1 MVTCFSLKS
10 DAINFVRNIKVP
22 GAIRCQEG
30 SVPSAVFVSEG
41 VAREI
46 TSPNYPEDNYENGH
60 DCYWHIQAPQGL
72 RIRADVI
79 DLEVR
84 NAQLN
89 WTKLFFTLILFLQLE
104 HCRYC
109 DYVQFYDGNSNEDGV
124 LANYNFRSAPL
135 DVVSSGS
142 HMVIRLRTDGSVTH
156 RGFRI
161 SLTAE
166 GPQEEGTIDCNV
178 GPEIPTILRTV
189 HSRSIFSRDFI
200 TGLQ

>member
-1 MVTCFSLKS
+1 MVTCFSPKIRYYS
-10 DAINFVRNIKVP
+10 INFVRNIKVP

-84 NAQLN
+84 NARLN
-89 WTKLFFTLILFLQLE
+89 WTKLFFTRTLFFSLSTADTVTMSNSMTAIQMKMESWPTTTSALLLLMLCLQVLTWLSGLE
-104 HCRYC
+104 
-109 DYVQFYDGNSNEDGV
+109 QM
-124 LANYNFRSAPL
+124 A
-135 DVVSSGS
+135 VSPTGASGS
-142 HMVIRLRTDGSVTH
+142 
-156 RGFRI
+156 
-161 SLTAE
+161 A
-166 GPQEEGTIDCNV
+166 
-178 GPEIPTILRTV
+178 
-189 HSRSIFSRDFI
+189 
-200 TGLQ
+200 